1 MSSERRP
8 SAGWYDDAAEAA
20 VLRYW
25 DGNAWT
31 PHTAPKPADAAPA
44 PLGEVSRAPAEP
56 EATRPEATMSEAV
69 APQSIEEATVAR
81 PMRAPAATS
90 VLEPVNA
97 PVPESTLPEA
107 TAALFGAIRPAP
119 GPFEDARPAAS
130 ASFTHLPAS
139 PVVTAP
145 DGRNPDEHTTAPLP
159 PEHQGGAASGP
170 SFSYDAHRSAGRT
183 FLTTWLFALLVGYWG
198 ADRFYLGKV
207 GTAILKLVT
216 LGGLGVWVLVD
227 LLLVLFGAQ
236 RDRDGRPLEGFDE
249 HKRIAWIVTGG
260 LVGLGIVSIVISG
273 IVAAVVR

>member
-8 SAGWYDDAAEAA
+8 SAGWYDDMTDAA

-44 PLGEVSRAPAEP
+44 PLGEVSGVAFESEAIAAPAVGHSMIDA
-56 EATRPEATMSEAV
+56 ATIDASTIGASTIGSATITSSA
-69 APQSIEEATVAR
+69 IEEATMVR
-81 PMRAPAATS
+81 Q
-90 VLEPVNA
+90 
-97 PVPESTLPEA
+97 
-107 TAALFGAIRPAP
+107 
-119 GPFEDARPAAS
+119 
-130 ASFTHLPAS
+130 LPAS
-139 PVVTAP
+139 PLVTAP
-145 DGRNPDEHTTAPLP
+145 DGRNPDEHTTVPLP
-159 PEHQGGAASGP
+159 PEHQDGAASGP
-170 SFSYDAHRSAGRT
+170 TFSYDAYRSAGRT
-183 FLTTWLFALLVGYWG
+183 FITTWLFALLLGYWG
-198 ADRFYLGKV
+198 ADRFYLGKI

-236 RDRDGRPLEGFDE
+236 RDRDGRPLEGFEE

-260 LVGLGIVSIVISG
+260 LVGLGIVSAVISG

>member
-8 SAGWYDDAAEAA
+8 PAGWYDDMTDAA

-44 PLGEVSRAPAEP
+44 PLGEVSAAAFESETGAAPADGHSGIGTSTIDA
-56 EATRPEATMSEAV
+56 ATIGSATVTSSA
-69 APQSIEEATVAR
+69 IEEATMVR
-81 PMRAPAATS
+81 R
-90 VLEPVNA
+90 
-97 PVPESTLPEA
+97 
-107 TAALFGAIRPAP
+107 
-119 GPFEDARPAAS
+119 
-130 ASFTHLPAS
+130 LPAS
-139 PVVTAP
+139 PLVTAP
-145 DGRNPDEHTTAPLP
+145 DGRNPDEHTTVPLP
-159 PEHQGGAASGP
+159 PEHHGGAASGP
-170 SFSYDAHRSAGRT
+170 SFSYDADRSAGRT
-183 FLTTWLFALLVGYWG
+183 FITTWLFALLLGYWG

-236 RDRDGRPLEGFDE
+236 RDRDGRPLEGYDV

-260 LVGLGIVSIVISG
+260 LVGLGIVSAVISG

>member
-8 SAGWYDDAAEAA
+8 SAGWYDDVTDAA

-44 PLGEVSRAPAEP
+44 PLGEVSGVPFEP
-56 EATRPEATMSEAV
+56 ETTRHEAFAPE
-69 APQSIEEATVAR
+69 SIDEATVAR
-81 PMRAPAATS
+81 PSRASVATS
-90 VLEPVNA
+90 VLEPGNA
-97 PVPESTLPEA
+97 PVPESTLPEV

-119 GPFEDARPAAS
+119 SPFDDARPAAS
-130 ASFTHLPAS
+130 ASFTHLPAP
-139 PVVTAP
+139 PVVTAH
-145 DGRNPDEHTTAPLP
+145 DGRSPDEHTTVPLP
-159 PEHQGGAASGP
+159 PEGGAASGP
-170 SFSYDAHRSAGRT
+170 YFSYDAYRSAGRT
-183 FLTTWLFALLVGYWG
+183 FIATWLFALLLGYWG
-198 ADRFYLGKV
+198 ADRFYLGKI

-216 LGGLGVWVLVD
+216 LGGLGVWVFVD

-236 RDRDGRPLEGFDE
+236 RDRDGRPLEGFEE

-260 LVGLGIVSIVISG
+260 LVALGVVSAAVSG